1 MKYILYY
8 SNYCKHCE
16 KILTL
21 LAKTKIKN
29 SIHFLNI
36 DNRINENGKVY
47 IVLSNGKKLLL
58 PSIVKEVPSLI
69 LLHQGNIVLEGESI
83 LDYFK
88 DEIQK
93 NQQKTHKINSE
104 PLAFSLTEMDGMSD
118 NYSYLDMSH
127 EELSAKGSGGTRIMH
142 SFVSLEENHSKIETP
157 PDNYEP
163 NKVGE
168 VNLEKLQLQRNSE
181 IPKQLQRT

>member
-21 LAKTKIKN
+21 LAKTTLKD

-36 DNRINENGKVY
+36 DNRITENGKVF

-83 LDYFK
+83 LGYFK
-88 DEIQK
+88 DELQKIQT
-93 NQQKTHKINSE
+93 KTREINSA
-104 PLAFSLTEMDGMSD
+104 PMAFSLTEMDGMSD
-118 NYSYLDMSH
+118 TYSYLDMTD
-127 EELSAKGSGGTRIMH
+127 EDLSAKGNGGTRIMH
-142 SFVSLEENHSKIETP
+142 NYASLDYHSKIETP

-168 VNLEKLQLQRNSE
+168 VNLEQLQSQRNSE
-181 IPKQLQRT
+181 IPKQIQRT